1 MYVSSIDACT
11 NPTQIKSSRRVP
23 LPIGRSVKLARGDR
37 CMTTAQLTAAS
48 ALMRM
53 PSTTCGDSGRA
64 WLNSERERAAAV
76 RAMPADQLA
85 RDRSKPPLCR
95 RLSRPATM
103 IAAYLRAKLLPRATD
118 RWFIGRVPVL
128 RAGRGLAQNVDQHDF
143 SGFAGG
149 YGQLRFSGDG
159 RTVAR

>member
-1 MYVSSIDACT
+1 MLMYVSSIDACT

-37 CMTTAQLTAAS
+37 CMITAQLTAAS

-76 RAMPADQLA
+76 RAMPASTGVTHSPMGRRVAFRSSAKVAMTPMSTPAMAQIAGIHRQFVTSSKAAVTTGNTRNA
-85 RDRSKPPLCR
+85 RGKTIPYVVN
-95 RLSRPATM
+95 AET
-103 IAAYLRAKLLPRATD
+103 
-118 RWFIGRVPVL
+118 
-128 RAGRGLAQNVDQHDF
+128 
-143 SGFAGG
+143 
-149 YGQLRFSGDG
+149 
-159 RTVAR
+159 